1 MQEQYLEILVQS
13 MKKKLEVLYEIQ
25 AMNEEQRIL
34 LMDDN
39 LPPEDFEKNIQK
51 KSELIDQLDL
61 LDNGFDEVY
70 QRVRVQ
76 LQENQSL
83 YKEQIGLLQSLIRD
97 VTAAG
102 SQVQAQEQRNYDLA
116 VNKFTSL
123 KKQIREVKTSYKAV
137 SQYYQNMMK
146 LNFIDPQF
154 MDNKK

>member
-1 MQEQYLEILVQS
+1 MQEQYIEILIQS
-13 MKKKLEVLYEIQ
+13 LKKKLEVLHDIQ
-25 AMNEEQRIL
+25 AMNEEQRVL
-34 LMDDN
+34 LLDEN

-51 KSELIDQLDL
+51 KSDLIERLEL

-70 QRVRVQ
+70 QRVRTQ

-83 YKEQIGLLQSLIRD
+83 YKEQIGLLQTLIRD

-102 SQVQAQEQRNYDLA
+102 SQIKAQEQRNYDLA
-116 VNKFTSL
+116 VQKFSSI

-146 LNFIDPQF
+146 LNFVDPQF